1 MFKIIL
7 IIIKDHSITG
17 EKYPFVLNVEEL
29 TPSIKTTISKG
40 KFLTNLNPPSKHNI
54 FILPY
59 RTISYVINYK
69 IVIYGNLTYFFDFGA
84 FIFLKL
90 MGIG

>member
-29 TPSIKTTISKG
+29 TSSIKITISIKV
-40 KFLTNLNPPSKHNI
+40 S
-54 FILPY
+54 
-59 RTISYVINYK
+59 V
-69 IVIYGNLTYFFDFGA
+69 
-84 FIFLKL
+84 
-90 MGIG
+90 

>member
-29 TPSIKTTISKG
+29 TPSIKITISKG
-40 KFLTNLNPPSKHNI
+40 KFLTNLNPLLNI
-54 FILPY
+54 ISLY
-59 RTISYVINYK
+59 YHIASYV
-69 IVIYGNLTYFFDFGA
+69 
-84 FIFLKL
+84 
-90 MGIG
+90 M

>member
-29 TPSIKTTISKG
+29 IPSIKITISKG
-40 KFLTNLNPPSKHNI
+40 KFLTNLNPPLNA
-54 FILPY
+54 
-59 RTISYVINYK
+59 ISLYYYI
-69 IVIYGNLTYFFDFGA
+69 TH
-84 FIFLKL
+84 
-90 MGIG
+90 

>member
-29 TPSIKTTISKG
+29 IPSIKITISKG
-40 KFLTNLNPPSKHNI
+40 KFLTNLNPSLKYNI
-54 FILPY
+54 FILLY
-59 RTISYVINYK
+59 HTGLCN
-69 IVIYGNLTYFFDFGA
+69 
-84 FIFLKL
+84 
-90 MGIG
+90 

>member
-29 TPSIKTTISKG
+29 TPSIKITISKG
-40 KFLTNLNPPSKHNI
+40 KFLTNLNPPLK
-54 FILPY
+54 
-59 RTISYVINYK
+59 YK
-69 IVIYGNLTYFFDFGA
+69 IVIYGNLTYFLVLGYLF
-84 FIFLKL
+84 FLA
-90 MGIG
+90 

>member
-29 TPSIKTTISKG
+29 IPSSKITISNG
-40 KFLTNLNPPSKHNI
+40 KFLTNLNPPFKYNI
-54 FILPY
+54 FISLY
-59 RTISYVINYK
+59 HN
-69 IVIYGNLTYFFDFGA
+69 GLCN
-84 FIFLKL
+84 
-90 MGIG
+90 

>member
-40 KFLTNLNPPSKHNI
+40 KFLTNLNPH
-54 FILPY
+54 F
-59 RTISYVINYK
+59 
-69 IVIYGNLTYFFDFGA
+69 
-84 FIFLKL
+84 
-90 MGIG
+90 